1 MAWDAK
7 YRIKT
12 YITKILY
19 IPSSFIAS
27 CANLLEFWEL
37 AHRIASLLT
46 RFLTDDPCWISSF
59 HSTPLA
65 FSEVLLVE
73 YGTKTPLLPLR

>member
-7 YRIKT
+7 HRVKT
-12 YITKILY
+12 YITKVLY
-19 IPSSFIAS
+19 IPPTIIAG
-27 CANLLEFWEL
+27 CANLLEFCEL
-37 AHRIASLLT
+37 AHRTASLLT

-73 YGTKTPLLPLR
+73 YGTKTPVLPVR